1 MSADSPLFVTRPDL
15 PPLEALL
22 PALQDIWASRQLTN
36 NGPWVRRLEAELCR
50 FLDVPAISLFCNGT
64 VALLAALRALR
75 LGQDFKGGGGEVIT
89 TPFSFVASAHVLRW
103 AGLTPVFVDIEPE
116 TFTLDARLLE
126 AALTPCT
133 RAILP
138 VHVYG
143 HPCDTVAI
151 DAFAASHGLKVLY
164 DAAHAFGV
172 RTAGQGLLHAGDLSV
187 LSFHATKVF
196 HTFEGGAVICHSVEM
211 KRQIDLL
218 KNFGFEDE
226 LTVSALGINGKMSEL
241 QAAIGCLQLP
251 QLAQHNAQRAALD
264 ALYRQLLTDVPGL
277 LLPPSPNVDAH
288 NYGYFPVR
296 VTARFGCSRDA
307 LYLQLRDIGIHAR
320 RYFHPLISE
329 FEMYQQAPGAMPQQL
344 PVATAV
350 AQQILCLPLYASLAA
365 SDVQRVAYAVRAAAR

>member
-143 HPCDTVAI
+143 HPCDTVA
-151 DAFAASHGLKVLY
+151 ACEKS
-164 DAAHAFGV
+164 
-172 RTAGQGLLHAGDLSV
+172 LS
-187 LSFHATKVF
+187 
-196 HTFEGGAVICHSVEM
+196 I
-211 KRQIDLL
+211 
-218 KNFGFEDE
+218 
-226 LTVSALGINGKMSEL
+226 VSL
-241 QAAIGCLQLP
+241 Q
-251 QLAQHNAQRAALD
+251 N
-264 ALYRQLLTDVPGL
+264 T
-277 LLPPSPNVDAH
+277 
-288 NYGYFPVR
+288 
-296 VTARFGCSRDA
+296 
-307 LYLQLRDIGIHAR
+307 
-320 RYFHPLISE
+320 
-329 FEMYQQAPGAMPQQL
+329 
-344 PVATAV
+344 
-350 AQQILCLPLYASLAA
+350 
-365 SDVQRVAYAVRAAAR
+365 